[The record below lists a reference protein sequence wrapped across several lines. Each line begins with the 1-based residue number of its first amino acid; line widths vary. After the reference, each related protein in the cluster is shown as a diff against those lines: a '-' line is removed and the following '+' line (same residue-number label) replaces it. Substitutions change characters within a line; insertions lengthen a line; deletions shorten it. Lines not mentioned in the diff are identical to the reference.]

1 MGIEMGDWPL
11 KVRNWLGPRMVNA
24 NAAKNTGAKWPICRL
39 ELIPVSVA

>member
-24 NAAKNTGAKWPICRL
+24 AKNTGAKWPICRL
-39 ELIPVSVA
+39 ELILVSVA